1 MKKFNF
7 VKLLLLVLVAL
18 PLSGLRAQQVPVL
31 PIDEAVR
38 YGKLENGLTYYVRHN
53 ALPENRVHFYIAQKV
68 GAVQEEDNQRG
79 LAHFLEH
86 MCFNGTKH
94 FPGDRLVKYCES
106 IGVKFGQNLNA
117 YTSTDET
124 VYNIDGVPVSDSNID
139 SCLYILHDWA
149 NALLLET
156 DDIDKER
163 GVIHEEW
170 RQRTTGIMRILDRQ
184 LPNMYPGS
192 RYGYRLPIGTMEVI
206 DNFDPQVLRDY
217 YHKWY
222 HTQNQAIIVVGDVD
236 ADEMVERIK
245 RIFSP
250 IKAQENPA
258 PYEFY
263 PVPDNEEAIYII
275 DKDKEVAQAMMQLS
289 FKHDPLPME
298 LRGTQMEIA
307 INYINS
313 IVCKVVNARLNEL
326 ALKADCPFTQAGV
339 SYGAYWVSKTKDA
352 LNVSIMPKS
361 GKDVEAFQ
369 VVMQELERASRF
381 GFTGTEVF
389 RAKEEFIS
397 SLETLYNNRDKQK
410 HNFYTQ
416 QYVRHFLEGNAI
428 PDLETEFQIYKLF
441 AQQLPA
447 EAMSQ
452 TFQQYVAS
460 TDKNFVVFAAYP
472 EKEGQDVPTV
482 EQFKNAVAAAK
493 AAKLEAYVDNVK
505 NEPLVPELPA
515 KGKIVKESKADF
527 GYTCWT
533 LSNGARV
540 FYKKTDFNESQILM
554 SAQSFGGKGW
564 FNDKDVV
571 NFELMDQVINS
582 TGLGNFTS
590 NELQK
595 KLAGKQV
602 SLRIGTGN
610 ATESLSGSSTPK
622 DLRTL
627 FELIYLR
634 FQAPAHDVDTYNTI
648 IAGLRTQLEN
658 VEKLPEAAFSDS
670 LTKTVYGDHP
680 RANRIKLAELDKA
693 DYETI
698 KRLYTERYNAGG
710 DFDFY
715 FTGNLDVDSLRL
727 FAEQYIAPLKAVKK
741 REGYNKKFEME
752 PLKGVRNNHFV
763 RKMETPQA
771 TFIQLWTGDLKYT
784 VKNAAVVKALG
795 SILTERYLKSIREDG
810 GMAYSVGAGASASFG
825 TKETYTVQIYCPVK
839 PQLKDEA
846 LRLVRLDIDKIAAEG
861 VTAEELDKVKKFELK
876 SFNDKQRENGYWQG
890 LIGSKVN
897 WNKDTQKDYEKTIQ
911 SLTSKDIQNFVKNVL
926 LKQNNCITVSMLPED
941 MTE

>member
-170 RQRTTGIMRILDRQ
+170 RQRTTGLMRILDRQ

-313 IVCKVVNARLNEL
+313 IICKVVNARLNEL

-339 SYGAYWVSKTKDA
+339 SYGSYWVSKTKDA

-460 TDKNFVVFAAYP
+460 TDKNFIVFAAYP

-533 LSNGARV
+533 LGNGARV
-540 FYKKTDFNESQILM
+540 FYKKTDFNESQILL

-564 FNDKDVV
+564 FDDKDVV

-634 FQAPAHDVDTYNTI
+634 FQAPAHDVDTYNTL

-670 LTKTVYGDHP
+670 LTKTVYGNHP
-680 RANRIKLAELDKA
+680 RANRIKLADLDKA

-784 VKNAAVVKALG
+784 VKNAAIVKALG

-897 WNKDTQKDYEKTIQ
+897 WNKDTQKDYEKTLQ

>member
-313 IVCKVVNARLNEL
+313 IICKVVNARLNEL

-339 SYGAYWVSKTKDA
+339 SYGSYWVSKTKDA

-428 PDLETEFQIYKLF
+428 PDLETEYQIYKLF
-441 AQQLPA
+441 AQQLPV

-460 TDKNFVVFAAYP
+460 TDKNFIVFAAYP
-472 EKEGQDVPTV
+472 EKEGQPVPTV

-540 FYKKTDFNESQILM
+540 FYKKTDFNESQILL

-634 FQAPAHDVDTYNTI
+634 FQAPAHDVDTYNTL

-680 RANRIKLAELDKA
+680 RANRIKLADLDKA

-727 FAEQYIAPLKAVKK
+727 FTEQYIAPLKAVKK

-784 VKNAAVVKALG
+784 VKNAAIVKALG

-810 GMAYSVGAGASASFG
+810 GMAYSVGAGANASFG

-911 SLTSKDIQNFVKNVL
+911 GITSKDIQNFVKNVL

>member
-313 IVCKVVNARLNEL
+313 IICKVVNARLNEL

-339 SYGAYWVSKTKDA
+339 SYGSYWVSKTKDA
-352 LNVSIMPKS
+352 LNVSIVPKS

-460 TDKNFVVFAAYP
+460 TDKNFIVFAAYP

-515 KGKIVKESKADF
+515 KGKVAKESKADF

-540 FYKKTDFNESQILM
+540 FYKKTDFNESQILL

-564 FNDKDVV
+564 FDDKDVV

-634 FQAPAHDVDTYNTI
+634 FQAPAHDVDTYNTL

-670 LTKTVYGDHP
+670 LTKTVYGNHP
-680 RANRIKLAELDKA
+680 RANRIKLADLDKA

-784 VKNAAVVKALG
+784 VKNAAIVKALG

-897 WNKDTQKDYEKTIQ
+897 WNKDTQKDYEKTLQ

>member
-170 RQRTTGIMRILDRQ
+170 RQRTTGLMRILDRQ

-313 IVCKVVNARLNEL
+313 IICKVVNARLNEL

-339 SYGAYWVSKTKDA
+339 SYGSYWVSKTKDA
-352 LNVSIMPKS
+352 LNVSIVPKS

-460 TDKNFVVFAAYP
+460 TDKNFIVFAAYP

-540 FYKKTDFNESQILM
+540 FYKKTDFNESQILL

-564 FNDKDVV
+564 FDDKDVV

-634 FQAPAHDVDTYNTI
+634 FQAPAHDVDTYNTL

-784 VKNAAVVKALG
+784 VKNAAIVKALG

-810 GMAYSVGAGASASFG
+810 GMAYSVGAGANASFG

-897 WNKDTQKDYEKTIQ
+897 WNKDTQKDYEKTLQ

>member
-149 NALLLET
+149 NALLLE
-156 DDIDKER
+156 DAEIEKER
-163 GVIHEEW
+163 GVIHQEW
-170 RQRTTGIMRILDRQ
+170 RQTTTGLMRILDRQ

-313 IVCKVVNARLNEL
+313 IICKVVNARLNEL

-339 SYGAYWVSKTKDA
+339 SYGSYWVSKTKDA

-460 TDKNFVVFAAYP
+460 TDKNFIVFAAYP

-515 KGKIVKESKADF
+515 KGKVAKESKADF

-540 FYKKTDFNESQILM
+540 FFKKTDFNESQILM

-564 FNDKDVV
+564 FDDKDVV

-602 SLRIGTGN
+602 SLRISTGN

-634 FQAPAHDVDTYNTI
+634 FQAPAHDVDTYNTL

-670 LTKTVYGDHP
+670 LTKTVYGNHP
-680 RANRIKLAELDKA
+680 RANRIKLADLDKA

-715 FTGNLDVDSLRL
+715 FTGNIDVDSLRL
-727 FAEQYIAPLKAVKK
+727 FTEQYIAPLKAVKK
-741 REGYNKKFEME
+741 REGYNKKFQLE
-752 PLKGVRNNHFV
+752 PKKGVHDNHFV

-784 VKNAAVVKALG
+784 VKNAAIVKTLG
-795 SILTERYLKSIREDG
+795 SILTERYLKSIREEG
-810 GMAYSVGAGASASFG
+810 GMAYSVGAGGGASFG
-825 TKETYTVQIYCPVK
+825 TKESYTIQIYCPVK
-839 PQLKDEA
+839 PESKDEA

-897 WNKDTQKDYEKTIQ
+897 WNKDTQKDYEKTLQ

>member
-170 RQRTTGIMRILDRQ
+170 RQRTTGLMRILDRQ

-313 IVCKVVNARLNEL
+313 IICKVVNARLNEL

-339 SYGAYWVSKTKDA
+339 SYGSYWVSKTKDA

-460 TDKNFVVFAAYP
+460 TDKNFIVFAAYP

-533 LSNGARV
+533 LGNGARV
-540 FYKKTDFNESQILM
+540 FFKKTDFNESQILM

-564 FNDKDVV
+564 FDDKDVV

-634 FQAPAHDVDTYNTI
+634 FQAPAHDVDTYNTL

-670 LTKTVYGDHP
+670 LTKTVYGNHP
-680 RANRIKLAELDKA
+680 RANRIKLADLDKA

-784 VKNAAVVKALG
+784 VKNAAIVKALG

-810 GMAYSVGAGASASFG
+810 GMAYSVGAGANASFG

-911 SLTSKDIQNFVKNVL
+911 NLSSKDIQNFVKNVL

>member
-170 RQRTTGIMRILDRQ
+170 RQRTTGLMRILDRQ

-313 IVCKVVNARLNEL
+313 IICKVVNARLNEL

-339 SYGAYWVSKTKDA
+339 SYGSYWVSKTKDA
-352 LNVSIMPKS
+352 LNVSIVPKS

-460 TDKNFVVFAAYP
+460 TDKNFIVFAAYP

-533 LSNGARV
+533 LGNGARV
-540 FYKKTDFNESQILM
+540 FYKKTDFNESQILL

-564 FNDKDVV
+564 FDDKDVV

-784 VKNAAVVKALG
+784 VKNAAIVKALG

-810 GMAYSVGAGASASFG
+810 GMAYSVGAGANASFG

-897 WNKDTQKDYEKTIQ
+897 WNKDTQKDYEKTLQ

>member
-1 MKKFNF
+1 
-7 VKLLLLVLVAL
+7 
-18 PLSGLRAQQVPVL
+18 
-31 PIDEAVR
+31 
-38 YGKLENGLTYYVRHN
+38 
-53 ALPENRVHFYIAQKV
+53 
-68 GAVQEEDNQRG
+68 
-79 LAHFLEH
+79 

>member
-1 MKKFNF
+1 MKKFNL

-38 YGKLENGLTYYVRHN
+38 YGKLENGLTYYVRSN
-53 ALPENRVHFYIAQKV
+53 ALPEDRVHFYIAQKV

-156 DDIDKER
+156 KDIDKER

-192 RYGYRLPIGTMEVI
+192 RYGYRMPIGTMEVI

-313 IVCKVVNARLNEL
+313 IICKVVNARLNEL

-339 SYGAYWVSKTKDA
+339 SYGTYWVSKTKDA

-460 TDKNFVVFAAYP
+460 TDKNFIVFAAYP

-540 FYKKTDFNESQILM
+540 FFKKTDFNESQILM

-680 RANRIKLAELDKA
+680 RANRVKLADLDKA

-741 REGYNKKFEME
+741 REGYNKKFQLE

-784 VKNAAVVKALG
+784 VKNAAIVKALG

-810 GMAYSVGAGASASFG
+810 GMAYSVGAGANASFG

-876 SFNDKQRENGYWQG
+876 SFNDKQRENSYWQG

-911 SLTSKDIQNFVKNVL
+911 GLTSKDIQNFVKKVL

>member
-460 TDKNFVVFAAYP
+460 TDKNFIVFAAYP

-564 FNDKDVV
+564 FDDKDVV

-680 RANRIKLAELDKA
+680 RANRIKLADLDKA

-784 VKNAAVVKALG
+784 VKNAAIVKALG

-897 WNKDTQKDYEKTIQ
+897 WNKDTQKDYEKTLQ

>member
-170 RQRTTGIMRILDRQ
+170 RQRTTGLMRILDRQ

-313 IVCKVVNARLNEL
+313 IICKVVNARLNEL

-339 SYGAYWVSKTKDA
+339 SYGSYWVSKTKDA
-352 LNVSIMPKS
+352 LNVSIVPKS

-460 TDKNFVVFAAYP
+460 TDKNFIVFAAYP

-533 LSNGARV
+533 LGNGARV
-540 FYKKTDFNESQILM
+540 FYKKTDFNESQILL

-564 FNDKDVV
+564 FDDKDVV

-634 FQAPAHDVDTYNTI
+634 FQAPAHDVDTYNTL

-670 LTKTVYGDHP
+670 LTKTVYGNHP
-680 RANRIKLAELDKA
+680 RANRIKLADLDKA

-784 VKNAAVVKALG
+784 VKNAAIVKALG

>member
-170 RQRTTGIMRILDRQ
+170 RQRTTGLMRILDRQ

-313 IVCKVVNARLNEL
+313 IICKVVNARLNEL

-339 SYGAYWVSKTKDA
+339 SYGSYWVSKTKDA
-352 LNVSIMPKS
+352 LNVSIVPKS

-460 TDKNFVVFAAYP
+460 TDKNFIVFAAYP

-533 LSNGARV
+533 LGNGARV
-540 FYKKTDFNESQILM
+540 FYKKTDFNESQILL

-564 FNDKDVV
+564 FDDKDVV

-634 FQAPAHDVDTYNTI
+634 FQAPAHDVDTYNTL

-670 LTKTVYGDHP
+670 LTKTVYGNHP
-680 RANRIKLAELDKA
+680 RANRIKLADLDKA

-784 VKNAAVVKALG
+784 VKNAAIVKALG

-897 WNKDTQKDYEKTIQ
+897 WNKDTQKDYEKTLQ

>member
-170 RQRTTGIMRILDRQ
+170 RQRTTGLMRILDRQ

-313 IVCKVVNARLNEL
+313 IICKVVNARLNEL

-339 SYGAYWVSKTKDA
+339 SYGSYWVSKTKDA
-352 LNVSIMPKS
+352 LNVSIVPKS

-460 TDKNFVVFAAYP
+460 TDKNFIVFAAYP

-533 LSNGARV
+533 LGNGARV
-540 FYKKTDFNESQILM
+540 FYKKTDFNESQILL

-564 FNDKDVV
+564 FDDKDVV

-634 FQAPAHDVDTYNTI
+634 FQAPAHDVDTYNTL

-680 RANRIKLAELDKA
+680 RANRIKLADLDKA

-897 WNKDTQKDYEKTIQ
+897 WKKDTQKDYEKTLQ

>member
-170 RQRTTGIMRILDRQ
+170 RQRTTGLMRILDRQ

-313 IVCKVVNARLNEL
+313 IICKVVNARLNEL

-339 SYGAYWVSKTKDA
+339 SYGSYWVSKTKDA

-460 TDKNFVVFAAYP
+460 TDKNFIVFAAYP

-533 LSNGARV
+533 LGNGARV

-564 FNDKDVV
+564 FDDKDVV

-634 FQAPAHDVDTYNTI
+634 FQAPAHDVDTYNTL

-670 LTKTVYGDHP
+670 LTKTVYGNHP
-680 RANRIKLAELDKA
+680 RANRIKLADLDKA

-715 FTGNLDVDSLRL
+715 FTGNIDVDSLRL

-741 REGYNKKFEME
+741 RETYNKKFEME

-784 VKNAAVVKALG
+784 VKNAAIVKALG

-810 GMAYSVGAGASASFG
+810 GMAYSVGAGANASFG

-897 WNKDTQKDYEKTIQ
+897 WNKDTQKDYEKTLQGI
-911 SLTSKDIQNFVKNVL
+911 TSKDIQNFVKNVL

>member
-1 MKKFNF
+1 MKKFNLI
-7 VKLLLLVLVAL
+7 KLLLLVLVAL

-38 YGKLENGLTYYVRHN
+38 YGKLENGLTYYVRSN
-53 ALPENRVHFYIAQKV
+53 ALPEDRVHFYIAQKV

-156 DDIDKER
+156 KDIDKER

-192 RYGYRLPIGTMEVI
+192 RYGYRMPIGTMEVI

-222 HTQNQAIIVVGDVD
+222 HTQNQAIIVVGDID
-236 ADEMVERIK
+236 ADKMVERIK
-245 RIFSP
+245 TIFSP

-263 PVPDNEEAIYII
+263 PVPDNDEPIYIV
-275 DKDKEVAQAMMQLS
+275 DKDKEVAQVMMQLD
-289 FKHDPLPME
+289 FKQEPLPME

-307 INYINS
+307 YGYINS
-313 IVCKVVNARLNEL
+313 IICKVVNARLNEL
-326 ALKADCPFTQAGV
+326 ALKGDCPFTQAGV
-339 SYGAYWVSKTKDA
+339 AYGNYWVSKTKSA
-352 LNVSIMPKS
+352 LSVSIMPKS
-361 GKDVEAFQ
+361 GKDVEALQ
-369 VVMQELERASRF
+369 VVMQELERAKRF
-381 GFTGTEVF
+381 GFTATEVL
-389 RAKEEFIS
+389 RAKEEFIN
-397 SLETLYNNRDKQK
+397 SLETLYNNREKQK

-428 PDLETEFQIYKLF
+428 PDLETEFQLYKLF
-441 AQQLPA
+441 AQQLPV
-447 EAMSQ
+447 EAISQ

-460 TDKNFVVFAAYP
+460 TDKNFVLFAAYP
-472 EKEGQDVPTV
+472 EKEGQAVPTAEQLKGAV
-482 EQFKNAVAAAK
+482 EAAK
-493 AAKLEAYVDNVK
+493 AAELTAYVDNVK
-505 NEPLVPELPA
+505 NEPLVPELPTP
-515 KGKIVKESKADF
+515 GKIVKEAKADF

-540 FYKKTDFNESQILM
+540 FFKKTDFNESQILM

-571 NFELMDQVINS
+571 NFELMDQVINA
-582 TGLGNFTS
+582 TGLGNFTTT
-590 NELQK
+590 ELQK

-602 SLRIGTGN
+602 SCSVSTGN
-610 ATESLSGSSTPK
+610 ATENLSGSSTPK

-634 FQAPAHDVDTYNTI
+634 FQAPANDVDTYNTI

-670 LTKTVYGDHP
+670 LTKTVYGNHP
-680 RANRIKLAELDKA
+680 RANRIKLADLDKA

-741 REGYNKKFEME
+741 REGYNKKFELE

-771 TFIQLWTGDLKYT
+771 TFIQIWTGDLKYN
-784 VKNAAVVKALG
+784 VKNAAIVKALG

-810 GMAYSVGAGASASFG
+810 GMAYSVGASANASFG
-825 TKETYTVQIYCPVK
+825 TKESYMVQIYCPVK
-839 PQLKDEA
+839 PALKDEA

-890 LIGSKVN
+890 LIGNKVN
-897 WNKDTQKDYEKTIQ
+897 WNKDTQKDYEKAIQ
-911 SLTSKDIQNFVKNVL
+911 SLSSKDVQNFVKKVL

>member
-170 RQRTTGIMRILDRQ
+170 RQRTTGLMRILDRQ

-313 IVCKVVNARLNEL
+313 IICKVVNARLNEL

-339 SYGAYWVSKTKDA
+339 SYGSYWVSKTKDA
-352 LNVSIMPKS
+352 LNVSIVPKS

-460 TDKNFVVFAAYP
+460 TDKNFIVFAAYP

-533 LSNGARV
+533 LGNGARV
-540 FYKKTDFNESQILM
+540 FYKKTDFNESQILL

-564 FNDKDVV
+564 FDDKDVV

-634 FQAPAHDVDTYNTI
+634 FQAPAHDVDTYNTL

-680 RANRIKLAELDKA
+680 RANRIKLADLDKA

-784 VKNAAVVKALG
+784 VKNAAIVKALG

-810 GMAYSVGAGASASFG
+810 GMAYSVGAGANASFG

-897 WNKDTQKDYEKTIQ
+897 WNKDTQKDYEKTLQ